1 MLSFSQCL
9 VCLCVLF
16 IYTISIIIKRKDI
29 VESKFLRSV
38 EGSCCD
44 HITGGVNVYLYG
56 CVILLVPECAMCLF
70 VCVCDIKSEYQ

>member
-1 MLSFSQCL
+1 M
-9 VCLCVLF
+9 
-16 IYTISIIIKRKDI
+16 
-29 VESKFLRSV
+29 ESKFLRSV